1 MTEIVTTSDYSAVQ
15 CKLVRCCL
23 IGGGKKCSFQAQV
36 IAFYVSFLFVVFFFS
51 RTADQCSEKGRILVV
66 IVGAVL

>member
-1 MTEIVTTSDYSAVQ
+1 MTEIVTSDYSAVQ
-15 CKLVRCCL
+15 CKLVRYCL
-23 IGGGKKCSFQAQV
+23 IGGRKKCSFQAQV
-36 IAFYVSFLFVVFFFS
+36 IAFYVSFLFVIVFFS